1 MSHYVAAIEA
11 RMGDWRYYVTVMNL
25 GEIATGCHLAD
36 EIHRNNRDLDYMIQR
51 EISDRVQKEMV
62 PYLLHNPQ
70 RFYGALVVAVYGGEP
85 EFSRVRVNEH
95 DLIDD
100 VEDKHSYGF
109 GLLRF
114 DGSQAYYAL
123 DGQHRLKSIQ
133 EAVKEN
139 PSLRKEQ
146 IAVILLKHE
155 NTQSGLE
162 RTRRLFSTLNRRA
175 KPTSSG
181 VNIALDED
189 DPTAIVTRRL
199 VKENSYLS
207 SLVACKSLDSKT
219 LSSAKSNDPFIT
231 TFSSLYDTNTILLAA
246 YKGGLEISTHF
257 KQFRPSEDDLDSYYS
272 FLEDLWIH
280 LLERAPGFDEV
291 LSGRKKPGDLRKAVD
306 SEGFIKVDDQGKA
319 ISGGSIFARPI
330 GQFIVAETMKRA
342 GIQGKSMKDC
352 ATAILSHVSMDIDD
366 APWSNVVWNPG
377 TRTIASNKA
386 GRRLSV
392 DIIAHALGLKMQ
404 VKVSDLRQQ
413 YRDMTNNPKASLLPP
428 IEWSGRQ
435 PLTSEESVET
445 QPSTTP

>member
-25 GEIATGCHLAD
+25 GEIAARCQLAE
-36 EIHRNNRDLDYMIQR
+36 EIHANQDLDDMIQR

-62 PYLLHNPQ
+62 PYLLNNSQ

-85 EFSRVRVNEH
+85 EFSIVKVTEH
-95 DLIDD
+95 ELIDD

-133 EAVKEN
+133 EAVKKN
-139 PSLRKEQ
+139 PDLRKEQ

-181 VNIALDED
+181 VNIAIDED
-189 DPTAIVTRRL
+189 DPIAIVTRRL
-199 VKENSYLS
+199 VKENGYLS
-207 SLVACKSLDSKT
+207 SLVHCKNLGSKT
-219 LSSAKSNDPFIT
+219 LSSAKSNDPYVT
-231 TFSSLYDTNTILLAA
+231 TISSLYDTNEIFLAA
-246 YKGGLEISTHF
+246 YNSGLEISPKF
-257 KQFRPSEDDLDSYYS
+257 KQFRPSEDELDAYYN
-272 FLEDLWIH
+272 FLEDLWTH
-280 LLERAPGFDEV
+280 LLECAPGFDEV
-291 LSGRKKPGDLRKAVD
+291 LNGRRKPGDLRKAVD

-319 ISGGSIFARPI
+319 ISGGNVLARPI

-352 ATAILSHVSMDIDD
+352 ATAILSSISMDIDD
-366 APWSNVVWNPG
+366 APWENVIWNPG
-377 TRTIASNKA
+377 TRTINGNKA

-392 DIIAHALGLKMQ
+392 DIISHALGLKTQ
-404 VKVSDLRQQ
+404 VKVSELRQQ
-413 YRDMTNNPKASLLPP
+413 YRDMINNPKASLLSP

-435 PLTSEESVET
+435 SLTSEESSVET
-445 QPSTTP
+445 QPGTTP

>member
-25 GEIATGCHLAD
+25 GEIAARCQLAE
-36 EIHRNNRDLDYMIQR
+36 EIHANQDLDDMIQR

-62 PYLLHNPQ
+62 PYLLNNSQ

-85 EFSRVRVNEH
+85 EFSIVKVTEH
-95 DLIDD
+95 ELIDD

-133 EAVKEN
+133 EAVKKN
-139 PSLRKEQ
+139 PDLRKEQ

-181 VNIALDED
+181 VNIAIDED
-189 DPTAIVTRRL
+189 DAIAIVTRRL
-199 VKENSYLS
+199 VKENNSLS
-207 SLVACKSLDSKT
+207 SLVLCKLGSKQILPAKTNDPYITT
-219 LSSAKSNDPFIT
+219 LSA
-231 TFSSLYDTNTILLAA
+231 LYETNEILLAA
-246 YKGGLEISTHF
+246 HNDGLDVGKDF
-257 KQFRPSEDDLDSYYS
+257 KQFRPSEDDLDSYYQ
-272 FLEDLWIH
+272 FLEDLWMH
-280 LLERAPGFDEV
+280 LLECSPGFDEV
-291 LSGRKKPGDLRKAVD
+291 LSGRKKPGDLRKVID
-306 SEGFIKVDDQGKA
+306 SDGCTRFDDQGKA
-319 ISGGSIFARPI
+319 ISGGSVFARPI
-330 GQFIVAETMKRA
+330 GQFIVAEVMKLA

-352 ATAILSHVSMDIDD
+352 ATAILSNISMDIDD
-366 APWSNVVWNPG
+366 APWSNIIWNPG
-377 TRTIASNKA
+377 TRKIIGSKSE
-386 GRRLSV
+386 RRLLV
-392 DIIAHALGLKMQ
+392 DIIAHALGLKTQ
-404 VKVSDLRQQ
+404 AKVRELRQQ
-413 YRDMTNNPKASLLPP
+413 YRDTTNNPKADLLSP

-435 PLTSEESVET
+435 SLTGEDSVET
-445 QPSTTP
+445 QPVTAP

>member
-25 GEIATGCHLAD
+25 GEIAARCQLAE
-36 EIHRNNRDLDYMIQR
+36 EIHANQDLDDMIQR

-62 PYLLHNPQ
+62 PYLLNNQQ

-85 EFSRVRVNEH
+85 EFSKVKVNEH

-133 EAVKEN
+133 EAVRKN
-139 PSLRKEQ
+139 PDLRKEQ

-155 NTQSGLE
+155 NTQAGLE

-181 VNIALDED
+181 VNIAIDED
-189 DPTAIVTRRL
+189 DAIAIVTRRL
-199 VKENSYLS
+199 VKENNSLS
-207 SLVACKSLDSKT
+207 SLVLCKLGSKQISPAKTNDPYITT
-219 LSSAKSNDPFIT
+219 LSA
-231 TFSSLYDTNTILLAA
+231 LYETNEILLAA
-246 YKGGLEISTHF
+246 YNGGLEVGKDF
-257 KQFRPSEDDLDSYYS
+257 KQFRPSEDDLDSYYQ
-272 FLEDLWIH
+272 FLEDLWMH
-280 LLERAPGFDEV
+280 LLECSPGFDEV
-291 LSGRKKPGDLRKAVD
+291 LSGRKKPGDLRKVID
-306 SEGFIKVDDQGKA
+306 SDGFIRVDDQGKA
-319 ISGGSIFARPI
+319 ISGGSVFARPI
-330 GQFIVAETMKRA
+330 GQFIVAEVMKLS

-352 ATAILSHVSMDIDD
+352 ATAILSNIPMDIDD
-366 APWSNVVWNPG
+366 APWSNIIWNPG
-377 TRTIASNKA
+377 TRNIIGSKSE
-386 GRRLSV
+386 RRLLV
-392 DIIAHALGLKMQ
+392 DIIAHALGLKTQ
-404 VKVSDLRQQ
+404 AKVRELRQQ
-413 YRDMTNNPKASLLPP
+413 YRDTTNNPKADLLSP

-435 PLTSEESVET
+435 SLTGEDSVET
-445 QPSTTP
+445 QPGPTP